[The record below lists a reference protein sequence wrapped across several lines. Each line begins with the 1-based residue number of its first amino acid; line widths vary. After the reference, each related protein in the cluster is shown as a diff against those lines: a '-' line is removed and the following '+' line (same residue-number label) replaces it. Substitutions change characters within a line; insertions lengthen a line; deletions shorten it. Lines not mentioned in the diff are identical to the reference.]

1 MERESV
7 IIVFH
12 ALKKDISMDLELPL
26 NITAKELIAALNKA
40 FDLGIEAEEIRN
52 CYLKSER
59 PIALLKGSRT
69 MEEFGICNG
78 SEITFDQ

>member
-59 PIALLKGSRT
+59 PIALLKGNRT
-69 MEEFGICNG
+69 LEEFGICNG

>member
-12 ALKKDISMDLELPL
+12 ALKRDISMDLELPL
-26 NITAKELIAALNKA
+26 NITAKELVAALNKA

-69 MEEFGICNG
+69 LEEFGICNG
-78 SEITFDQ
+78 SKITFDQ